1 MGSIDTRTALA
12 RQSSGALTR
21 RAALGALTATLA
33 APGLARAQGFPSK
46 SVRIL
51 VAFPPGGAADL
62 VARLIADRLSQAWG
76 QTVVVENRPGA
87 GGNVAGAE
95 VARSDPDAHTL
106 LITSQSVSVA
116 KLLYARMAYDPATDL
131 APVSMAIRVPNVMVV
146 PAASPDRTVQDFIA
160 RAKASPG
167 KLNFGSAGVGT
178 SIHMAGELFKHLAK
192 VEMTHVPYRGAGPA
206 MNDLISGRLDVM
218 FDTVTVSTPQLRA
231 GTIRALGITA
241 ATRHASLPDVPP
253 IADTV
258 PGYEVNSWFAFFAA
272 ARSPAD
278 AVAKIARDMATALR
292 DPAITERLAS
302 LGALA
307 VGSTPEDLGA
317 AMRAEHALWEP
328 VIRSANIRIEG

>member
-1 MGSIDTRTALA
+1 MGVNDTICCGPGRLTRRTALA
-12 RQSSGALTR
+12 ALAGAM
-21 RAALGALTATLA
+21 AS
-33 APGLARAQGFPSK
+33 PGIVRAQGFPSRG
-46 SVRIL
+46 VRIL

-62 VARLIADRLSQAWG
+62 VARLVADRVAQTWG
-76 QTVVVENRPGA
+76 QAVVVENRPGA

-95 VARSDPDAHTL
+95 VARSDADAHTL

-146 PAASPDRTVQDFIA
+146 PAAAPDRTVQDFLDRA
-160 RAKASPG
+160 RANPG

-218 FDTVTVSTPQLRA
+218 FDTVTVSMPQLRA
-231 GTIRALGITA
+231 GTIRALGVTS

-258 PGYEVNSWFAFFAA
+258 PGYEVNSWFAFFTA

-278 AVAKIARDMATALR
+278 AIARIARDMATALK

-302 LGALA
+302 LGATA
-307 VGSTPEDLGA
+307 VGSTPEELGA
-317 AMRAEHALWEP
+317 AMRAEQALWEP
-328 VIRSANIRIEG
+328 VIRNAGIRIDG

>member
-1 MGSIDTRTALA
+1 MGSNDTICRGQGRLTRRTALA
-12 RQSSGALTR
+12 
-21 RAALGALTATLA
+21 ALTATLA
-33 APGLARAQGFPSK
+33 APGIARAQGFPSK

-62 VARLIADRLSQAWG
+62 VARLVADKLSQAWG

-116 KLLYARMAYDPATDL
+116 RLLYARMTYDPATDL

-160 RAKASPG
+160 RAKANPG

-231 GTIRALGITA
+231 GTIRALGITS
-241 ATRHASLPDVPP
+241 ATRHPTLPDVPP

-258 PGYEVNSWFAFFAA
+258 PGYEVNSWFAFFTA

-278 AVAKIARDMATALR
+278 AIARIARDMATALK

-302 LGALA
+302 LGAA
-307 VGSTPEDLGA
+307 TVGSSPEELGA
-317 AMRAEHALWEP
+317 AMRAELALWEP
-328 VIRSANIRIEG
+328 VIRSAGIRIDG